1 MPNFL
6 GFLFVVWMFEILED
20 SDAHSVFDKI
30 PGTIKAGI
38 FPEIS
43 SLYEDGSSRV

>member
-6 GFLFVVWMFEILED
+6 GLSFVVWVFDILLH
-20 SDAHSVFDKI
+20 SDEHSVFDKI